1 MQKKGYK
8 LIILISLIFFLSTQ
22 ALIFA
27 SIPRGFEN
35 EKINVVIK
43 SGMGLKDISQLLKN
57 QGLIESKYLFL
68 FISLLYGGKLIAG
81 EYELNKNMSTINIIK
96 KMVNGER
103 NIYIIKIIEGYN
115 IYNVADIF
123 ERAGLIKVNEF
134 IEMARNENFLKRL
147 GISGDSLEGYLS
159 PDTYFYS
166 KEIEIDKFIELIVRK
181 TLSIFEKEDIKK
193 RMKELNFDMHM
204 VLTLASMIEKEAK
217 VKEEKPLISA
227 VFHNRLKKDMPFDCD
242 PTVIYGS
249 GRFNL
254 PITKKDLMEY
264 TPYNTYRFKGLP
276 KGPICSPDVTS
287 IKAALYPA
295 HVTYL
300 YFVSKND
307 GTHVFSEDIRT
318 HNNYV
323 LMYQRAK
330 NKKNHL

>member
-1 MQKKGYK
+1 M
-8 LIILISLIFFLSTQ
+8 FFLATQ
-22 ALIFA
+22 AFIFA
-27 SIPRGFEN
+27 SIPRSFEN

-43 SGMGLKDISQLLKN
+43 SGVGLKDISHLLKN

-81 EYELNKNMSTINIIK
+81 EYELNKNMSTIEIVK
-96 KMVNGER
+96 KLVNGER
-103 NIYIIKIIEGYN
+103 KIYIIKIIEGYN
-115 IYNVADIF
+115 IYNVADMF
-123 ERAGLIKVNEF
+123 DRAGLIKANEF
-134 IEMARNENFLKRL
+134 IEMARSEILLKRL
-147 GISGDSLEGYLS
+147 GISGDSLEGYLY

-181 TLSIFEKEDIKK
+181 TLNNFEKEDIKK
-193 RMKELNFDMHM
+193 RMAELNLDIHM

-217 VKEEKPLISA
+217 IKEEKPLISA
-227 VFHNRLKKDMPFDCD
+227 VFHNRLKNGMPLDCD

-276 KGPICSPDVTS
+276 KGPICNPDVTS
-287 IKAALYPA
+287 IKAVLYPA
-295 HVTYL
+295 QVNYL

-307 GTHVFSEDIRT
+307 GTHVFSEDMRT